1 MYPLLTV
8 VTHYPFFAVV
18 SSLKIYL
25 LAVEAK
31 ELFFV
36 LFDAIGAK
44 VLRVVWV
51 GQVIFSWL
59 VRRTYLVAADI
70 QITWLGLFRR
80 GLANLRL

>member
-51 GQVIFSWL
+51 G
-59 VRRTYLVAADI
+59 
-70 QITWLGLFRR
+70 
-80 GLANLRL
+80 